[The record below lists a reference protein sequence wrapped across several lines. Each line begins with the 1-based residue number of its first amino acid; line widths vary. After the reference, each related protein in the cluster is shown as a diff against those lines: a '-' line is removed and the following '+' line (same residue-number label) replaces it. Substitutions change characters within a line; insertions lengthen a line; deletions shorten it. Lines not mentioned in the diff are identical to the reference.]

1 MRKPI
6 INLEELIQKTNER
19 SLLIEQQQ
27 GRSRTKKSL
36 KKYLTE
42 TDYNSVRNHLEE
54 VKEKK

>member
-1 MRKPI
+1 MRKPV

-19 SLLIEQQQ
+19 SLLIEQQP

-42 TDYNSVRNHLEE
+42 TD
-54 VKEKK
+54 